1 MQISALNYT
10 NPERKELLGAMVK
23 YYEMQLGMR
32 KDIITSHKI
41 LETIFED

>member
-1 MQISALNYT
+1 LKYS
-10 NPERKELLGAMVK
+10 NPERKELLGSMVK
-23 YYEMQLGMR
+23 YYEMQLGMK